1 MIQSCLKMNQKIFH
15 KLRQFDISVKK
26 FQTIQTMKN

>member
-1 MIQSCLKMNQKIFH
+1 MIKICLKMNQKIFH

-26 FQTIQTMKN
+26 FKQFKQ